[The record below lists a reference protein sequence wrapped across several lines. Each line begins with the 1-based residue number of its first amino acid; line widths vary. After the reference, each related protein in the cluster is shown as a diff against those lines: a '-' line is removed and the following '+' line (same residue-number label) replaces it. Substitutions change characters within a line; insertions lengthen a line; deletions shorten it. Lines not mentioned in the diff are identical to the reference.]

1 MKKFKYWVED
11 APTNAT
17 GTAVVGT
24 GDDDSTVV
32 VRKKPKVYKRKKRMT
47 DKEIE
52 EARNYRSEY
61 DNYHSKPEQRERNAA
76 RLRARRFMIKNGKA
90 ARGDGKDVHHKD
102 NDPLNNEDDNL
113 KVTDRSWNRREPR
126 LREAVD
132 KDAARELEIYIENDQ
147 KLYKQKLIPI
157 VKNIQKKI
165 ASGKYDHKKAPKL
178 WMYLVDEAA
187 KKYIK
192 DHGSRGE
199 KIDSIFNKETRMAVA
214 QNLADNYRDE
224 IDAQGGTMFE
234 SLDEIAEAKYDIY
247 HKTYSA
253 AVQHAAAQAKKRGY
267 EVDQDSWD
275 SQITHGERK
284 PSTGKTVSKKVALT
298 KNGKPQR
305 KKLQIQVH
313 AMSSGKYELNM
324 YIEEVEEIAEAF
336 YYKMPNGKK
345 LDITK
350 LSLSNRRKL
359 FGPKGLFKVVDG
371 VLVPRQNTKA
381 WRKKAIDDFA
391 KYVGQTYPDVGEKEI
406 DEVKESINIQERKL
420 TDTELKRREEIAQD
434 LSDADFKKR
443 YGDRWKEV
451 KMGVATNMAKKE
463 SMDEADDPGADSA
476 KSKELKV
483 AKAIAAAQLKIAKE
497 QERIQKLTV
506 MQQKAKESQS
516 EETIMSKKYLNTKE
530 GTLEEAVLNVW
541 QDAAEE
547 VNKLNQE
554 GMKLRHDFKFP
565 TSGVADRG
573 KFPQQLVRK
582 AIEIAK
588 KHQDQM
594 TIATKKIEKL
604 KRGLSDDPEVKAAL
618 QHYNEQKEDAA
629 SKVDGRT
636 KQYKETLRRI
646 KLRQER
652 MRAKTKSSVTEENLE
667 KAQEE
672 IDKLKEAV
680 TVYLDAHDPA
690 WMKKAMKKYGVKG
703 KIHKKNVNPGYDSW
717 KVTGDPKKLY
727 KLYTD
732 DEYGGDES
740 FDDFID
746 MHKESIHELYSV
758 EFTFKSDRDAKS
770 AVAFVEKHA
779 SPGKLETDI
788 SGKVVEF
795 YRVGSDDKELKSVKA
810 EVEQKFK
817 GKIADTKIQNE
828 ETIRTEGSKEE
839 YQKFF
844 NAALKKFGAKS
855 PAEMD
860 DEKKKKFF
868 NYIDKNWTKEEQQEF
883 TEGKLMEKI
892 EYVEYKFKNK
902 AQAKAAAKFFDGQQ
916 LIDLDVN
923 DDGASEGL
931 LSVDAGKNDMTKV
944 HNAIMKKMKPK
955 VITTE
960 NERKN

>member
-1 MKKFKYWVED
+1 MKNFKRYHEEV

-17 GTAVVGT
+17 GSAVVGT

-32 VRKKPKVYKRKKRMT
+32 VKKKPKVYKRKKRMT

-61 DNYHSKPEQRERNAA
+61 DNYHSKPEQREKNAA
-76 RLRARRFMIKNGKA
+76 RLRARRLMIKNGKA

-102 NDPLNNEDDNL
+102 NDPLNNEEDNL

-126 LREAVD
+126 LRKE
-132 KDAARELEIYIENDQ
+132 EL
-147 KLYKQKLIPI
+147 
-157 VKNIQKKI
+157 
-165 ASGKYDHKKAPKL
+165 
-178 WMYLVDEAA
+178 DEA
-187 KKYIK
+187 
-192 DHGSRGE
+192 
-199 KIDSIFNKETRMAVA
+199 
-214 QNLADNYRDE
+214 L
-224 IDAQGGTMFE
+224 
-234 SLDEIAEAKYDIY
+234 
-247 HKTYSA
+247 
-253 AVQHAAAQAKKRGY
+253 
-267 EVDQDSWD
+267 
-275 SQITHGERK
+275 
-284 PSTGKTVSKKVALT
+284 
-298 KNGKPQR
+298 
-305 KKLQIQVH
+305 
-313 AMSSGKYELNM
+313 
-324 YIEEVEEIAEAF
+324 
-336 YYKMPNGKK
+336 YYKLPNGKK

-483 AKAIAAAQLKIAKE
+483 AKAIAVAQLKIAKE

-565 TSGVADRG
+565 TSGVADRS

-618 QHYNEQKEDAA
+618 QHYNEQKEDAV

-672 IDKLKEAV
+672 IDKLKEANI

-703 KIHKKNVNPGYDSW
+703 KIHKKDVNPGYDSW

-746 MHKESIHELYSV
+746 MHKESLHELYSV
-758 EFTFKSDRDAKS
+758 EFTFKSDRDAK
-770 AVAFVEKHA
+770 AAAAFVKKHA
-779 SPGKLETDI
+779 TPGKVETEI
-788 SGKVVEF
+788 NGKAVEF
-795 YRVGSDDKELKSVKA
+795 YLGGSDDKELKQVKA

-855 PAEMD
+855 PADMD

-868 NYIDKNWTKEEQQEF
+868 DYVDKNWKGEGEKKESVVS
-883 TEGKLMEKI
+883 EKI

-902 AQAKAAAKFFDGQQ
+902 AQAMAAAKFFVGQQ
-916 LIDLDVN
+916 LIALDVN

-955 VITTE
+955 VIATE

>member
-1 MKKFKYWVED
+1 MKKFKYWVEN

-102 NDPLNNEDDNL
+102 NDPLNNEEDNL
-113 KVTDRSWNRREPR
+113 KVADRSWNRREPR

-199 KIDSIFNKETRMAVA
+199 KIDSIFNRETRMAVA

-234 SLDEIAEAKYDIY
+234 SLD
-247 HKTYSA
+247 
-253 AVQHAAAQAKKRGY
+253 
-267 EVDQDSWD
+267 
-275 SQITHGERK
+275 
-284 PSTGKTVSKKVALT
+284 
-298 KNGKPQR
+298 
-305 KKLQIQVH
+305 
-313 AMSSGKYELNM
+313 
-324 YIEEVEEIAEAF
+324 EIAEAF

-381 WRKKAIDDFA
+381 YRKKAIDDFA

-483 AKAIAAAQLKIAKE
+483 AKAIAVAQLKIAKE

-516 EETIMSKKYLNTKE
+516 EETIMSKKYFNTKE

-618 QHYNEQKEDAA
+618 QHYNEQKEDAV

-652 MRAKTKSSVTEENLE
+652 MRAKTKSSVTEETLE
-667 KAQEE
+667 
-672 IDKLKEAV
+672 EANI

-703 KIHKKNVNPGYDSW
+703 KIQKKGVNPGYDSW

-770 AVAFVEKHA
+770 AAAFVQKHA

-788 SGKVVEF
+788 SGKAVEF
-795 YRVGSDDKELKSVKA
+795 YRVGGDDKELKSVKA

-828 ETIRTEGSKEE
+828 ESIRTEGSKEE
-839 YQKFF
+839 YEKFF

-902 AQAKAAAKFFDGQQ
+902 AQAKAAAKFFVGQQ
-916 LIDLDVN
+916 LIALDVN

>member
-1 MKKFKYWVED
+1 MKKYKWWVED
-11 APTNAT
+11 VPTNAT
-17 GTAVVGT
+17 GPAVVGT
-24 GDDDSTVV
+24 GDDNSTVV

-61 DNYHSKPEQRERNAA
+61 DNYHSKPEQREKNAA
-76 RLRARRFMIKNGKA
+76 RLRARRLMIKNGKA

-102 NDPLNNEDDNL
+102 NNPTNNDEKNLTMTDP
-113 KVTDRSWNRREPR
+113 SWNRREPR
-126 LREAVD
+126 LR
-132 KDAARELEIYIENDQ
+132 
-147 KLYKQKLIPI
+147 
-157 VKNIQKKI
+157 
-165 ASGKYDHKKAPKL
+165 
-178 WMYLVDEAA
+178 
-187 KKYIK
+187 
-192 DHGSRGE
+192 
-199 KIDSIFNKETRMAVA
+199 KE
-214 QNLADNYRDE
+214 
-224 IDAQGGTMFE
+224 
-234 SLDEIAEAKYDIY
+234 
-247 HKTYSA
+247 
-253 AVQHAAAQAKKRGY
+253 
-267 EVDQDSWD
+267 
-275 SQITHGERK
+275 
-284 PSTGKTVSKKVALT
+284 
-298 KNGKPQR
+298 
-305 KKLQIQVH
+305 
-313 AMSSGKYELNM
+313 
-324 YIEEVEEIAEAF
+324 EEVEE
-336 YYKMPNGKK
+336 
-345 LDITK
+345 
-350 LSLSNRRKL
+350 
-359 FGPKGLFKVVDG
+359 
-371 VLVPRQNTKA
+371 
-381 WRKKAIDDFA
+381 
-391 KYVGQTYPDVGEKEI
+391 
-406 DEVKESINIQERKL
+406 SINIDERKL
-420 TDTELKRREEIAQD
+420 TDTELKRREEIAKD
-434 LSDADFKKR
+434 LNDADFKKR

-476 KSKELKV
+476 KSKELKM
-483 AKAIAAAQLKIAKE
+483 AKAIAVAQLKIAKE

-594 TIATKKIEKL
+594 TVATKKIEKL

-618 QHYNEQKEDAA
+618 QHYNEQKEDAV

-636 KQYKETLRRI
+636 KQYKETLQRI

-652 MRAKTKSSVTEENLE
+652 MRAKAKSSVTEETLE
-667 KAQEE
+667 
-672 IDKLKEAV
+672 EANI

-690 WMKKAMKKYGVKG
+690 WMEKAMKKYGVKG

-758 EFTFKSDRDAKS
+758 EFTFKSDRDAK
-770 AVAFVEKHA
+770 AAAAFVKKHA
-779 SPGKLETDI
+779 TPGKVETEI
-788 SGKVVEF
+788 NGKAVEF
-795 YRVGSDDKELKSVKA
+795 YLGGSDDKELKQVKA

-855 PAEMD
+855 PADMD

-868 NYIDKNWTKEEQQEF
+868 DYIDKNWTKEEQQEF
-883 TEGKLMEKI
+883 SEGELPPALKKAIAAKKAKKGDEDEDKDPVGEKKEEVELEEKIKYMVYQFKNERDALAAKQYFESEKLSINFDIELDTGNELTVDAGSKDMTKQHKIVMSRYKPGVVDQEELEEKI

-955 VITTE
+955 VIATE

>member
-1 MKKFKYWVED
+1 MKKFKYWVEA

-102 NDPLNNEDDNL
+102 NDPLNNEEDNL
-113 KVTDRSWNRREPR
+113 KVADRSWNRREPR

-234 SLDEIAEAKYDIY
+234 SLD
-247 HKTYSA
+247 
-253 AVQHAAAQAKKRGY
+253 
-267 EVDQDSWD
+267 
-275 SQITHGERK
+275 
-284 PSTGKTVSKKVALT
+284 
-298 KNGKPQR
+298 
-305 KKLQIQVH
+305 
-313 AMSSGKYELNM
+313 
-324 YIEEVEEIAEAF
+324 EIAEAF

-594 TIATKKIEKL
+594 TVATKKIEKL

-618 QHYNEQKEDAA
+618 QHYNEQKEDAV

-652 MRAKTKSSVTEENLE
+652 MRAKSKLSVTEETLE
-667 KAQEE
+667 
-672 IDKLKEAV
+672 EANI

-703 KIHKKNVNPGYDSW
+703 KIHKKDVNPGYDSW

-746 MHKESIHELYSV
+746 MHKESIHEGLPGWARGGLYSV

-770 AVAFVEKHA
+770 AVAFVKNFSTPI
-779 SPGKLETDI
+779 SPGKLEIDI
-788 SGKVVEF
+788 SGKVVGF
-795 YRVGSDDKELKSVKA
+795 YRVGGDDKELKSVAA
-810 EVEQKFK
+810 EVEQEFK
-817 GKIADTKIQNE
+817 GKIADTKVQNE

-839 YQKFF
+839 YEKFF
-844 NAALKKFGAKS
+844 NAALKKFDAKS
-855 PAEMD
+855 PADMD

-868 NYIDKNWTKEEQQEF
+868 DYVDKNWKGEGEKKESVVS
-883 TEGKLMEKI
+883 EKI

-902 AQAKAAAKFFDGQQ
+902 AQAMAAAKFFVGQQ
-916 LIDLDVN
+916 LIALDVN

-931 LSVDAGKNDMTKV
+931 LSVDAGKNDMTKL

-955 VITTE
+955 VIATE

>member
-234 SLDEIAEAKYDIY
+234 SLD
-247 HKTYSA
+247 
-253 AVQHAAAQAKKRGY
+253 
-267 EVDQDSWD
+267 
-275 SQITHGERK
+275 
-284 PSTGKTVSKKVALT
+284 
-298 KNGKPQR
+298 
-305 KKLQIQVH
+305 
-313 AMSSGKYELNM
+313 
-324 YIEEVEEIAEAF
+324 EIAEAF

-618 QHYNEQKEDAA
+618 QHYNEQKEDAV

-703 KIHKKNVNPGYDSW
+703 KIHKKDVNPGYDSW

-770 AVAFVEKHA
+770 AVAFVQKHA

-788 SGKVVEF
+788 NGKAVEF
-795 YRVGSDDKELKSVKA
+795 YRVGGDDKELKSVKA

-839 YQKFF
+839 YEKFF

-892 EYVEYKFKNK
+892 EYV
-902 AQAKAAAKFFDGQQ
+902 
-916 LIDLDVN
+916 
-923 DDGASEGL
+923 
-931 LSVDAGKNDMTKV
+931 
-944 HNAIMKKMKPK
+944 
-955 VITTE
+955 
-960 NERKN
+960 

>member
-234 SLDEIAEAKYDIY
+234 SLDEIAEA
-247 HKTYSA
+247 
-253 AVQHAAAQAKKRGY
+253 
-267 EVDQDSWD
+267 
-275 SQITHGERK
+275 
-284 PSTGKTVSKKVALT
+284 
-298 KNGKPQR
+298 
-305 KKLQIQVH
+305 
-313 AMSSGKYELNM
+313 
-324 YIEEVEEIAEAF
+324 F

-483 AKAIAAAQLKIAKE
+483 AKAIAVAQLKIAKE

-618 QHYNEQKEDAA
+618 QHYNEQKEDAV

-703 KIHKKNVNPGYDSW
+703 KIHKKDVNPGYDSW

-746 MHKESIHELYSV
+746 MHKESIHEGLPGWARGGLYSV

-770 AVAFVEKHA
+770 AVAFVQKHA

-788 SGKVVEF
+788 SGKAVEF
-795 YRVGSDDKELKSVKA
+795 YRVGGDDKELKSVKA

-883 TEGKLMEKI
+883 AEGKLMEKI

-902 AQAKAAAKFFDGQQ
+902 AQAMAAAKFFVGQQ
-916 LIDLDVN
+916 LIALDVN

-955 VITTE
+955 VIATE

>member
-1 MKKFKYWVED
+1 MKKFKYWVEN

-102 NDPLNNEDDNL
+102 NNPLNNEEDNL
-113 KVTDRSWNRREPR
+113 KVADRSWNRREPR

-199 KIDSIFNKETRMAVA
+199 KIDSIFNRETRMAVA

-234 SLDEIAEAKYDIY
+234 SLD
-247 HKTYSA
+247 
-253 AVQHAAAQAKKRGY
+253 
-267 EVDQDSWD
+267 
-275 SQITHGERK
+275 
-284 PSTGKTVSKKVALT
+284 
-298 KNGKPQR
+298 
-305 KKLQIQVH
+305 
-313 AMSSGKYELNM
+313 
-324 YIEEVEEIAEAF
+324 EIAEAF

-381 WRKKAIDDFA
+381 YRKKAIDDFA

-483 AKAIAAAQLKIAKE
+483 AKAIAVAQLKIAKE

-516 EETIMSKKYLNTKE
+516 EETIMSKKYFNTKE

-618 QHYNEQKEDAA
+618 QHYNEQKEDAV

-652 MRAKTKSSVTEENLE
+652 MRAKTKSSVTEETLE
-667 KAQEE
+667 
-672 IDKLKEAV
+672 EANI

-703 KIHKKNVNPGYDSW
+703 KIQKKGVNPGYDSW

-770 AVAFVEKHA
+770 AAAFVQKHA
-779 SPGKLETDI
+779 SPGKLETEI
-788 SGKVVEF
+788 NGKAVEF
-795 YRVGSDDKELKSVKA
+795 YRVGADDKELRTVKA

-828 ETIRTEGSKEE
+828 ESIRTEGSKEE
-839 YQKFF
+839 YEKFF

-902 AQAKAAAKFFDGQQ
+902 AQAKAAAKFFVGQQ

-955 VITTE
+955 VIATE

>member
-1 MKKFKYWVED
+1 MKKFKYWVEA

-102 NDPLNNEDDNL
+102 NDPLNNEEDNL
-113 KVTDRSWNRREPR
+113 KVADRSWNRREPR

-234 SLDEIAEAKYDIY
+234 SLD
-247 HKTYSA
+247 
-253 AVQHAAAQAKKRGY
+253 
-267 EVDQDSWD
+267 
-275 SQITHGERK
+275 
-284 PSTGKTVSKKVALT
+284 
-298 KNGKPQR
+298 
-305 KKLQIQVH
+305 
-313 AMSSGKYELNM
+313 
-324 YIEEVEEIAEAF
+324 EIAEAF

-476 KSKELKV
+476 KSKELKM
-483 AKAIAAAQLKIAKE
+483 AKAIAVAQLKIAKE

-618 QHYNEQKEDAA
+618 QHYNEQKEDAV

-652 MRAKTKSSVTEENLE
+652 MRAKAKSSVTEETLE
-667 KAQEE
+667 
-672 IDKLKEAV
+672 EANI

-690 WMKKAMKKYGVKG
+690 WMEKAMKKYGVKG
-703 KIHKKNVNPGYDSW
+703 KIHKKDVNPGYDSW

-746 MHKESIHELYSV
+746 MHKESIHEGLPSWARGGLYSV

-770 AVAFVEKHA
+770 AVAFVKNFSTPI
-779 SPGKLETDI
+779 SPGKLEIDI
-788 SGKVVEF
+788 SGKVVGF
-795 YRVGSDDKELKSVKA
+795 YRVGGDDKELKSVAA
-810 EVEQKFK
+810 EVEQEFK
-817 GKIADTKIQNE
+817 GKIADTKVQNE

-839 YQKFF
+839 YEKFF
-844 NAALKKFGAKS
+844 NAALKKFDAKS
-855 PAEMD
+855 PADMD

-868 NYIDKNWTKEEQQEF
+868 DYVDKNWKGEGEKKESVVS
-883 TEGKLMEKI
+883 EKI

-902 AQAKAAAKFFDGQQ
+902 AQAMAAAKFFVGQQ
-916 LIDLDVN
+916 LIALDVN

-955 VITTE
+955 VIATE

>member
-234 SLDEIAEAKYDIY
+234 SLD
-247 HKTYSA
+247 
-253 AVQHAAAQAKKRGY
+253 
-267 EVDQDSWD
+267 
-275 SQITHGERK
+275 
-284 PSTGKTVSKKVALT
+284 
-298 KNGKPQR
+298 
-305 KKLQIQVH
+305 
-313 AMSSGKYELNM
+313 
-324 YIEEVEEIAEAF
+324 EIAEAF

-618 QHYNEQKEDAA
+618 QHYNEQKEDAV

-672 IDKLKEAV
+672 IDKLKEANI
-680 TVYLDAHDPA
+680 TVYLDAHEPA

-703 KIHKKNVNPGYDSW
+703 KIHKKDVNPGYDSW

-746 MHKESIHELYSV
+746 MHKESIHEGLPGWARGGLYSV

-770 AVAFVEKHA
+770 AVAFVKNFDVPI
-779 SPGKLETDI
+779 SPGKLEIDI

-795 YRVGSDDKELKSVKA
+795 YRVGGDDKELRQVKA
-810 EVEQKFK
+810 EVEQEFK
-817 GKIADTKIQNE
+817 GKIADTKVQNE

-902 AQAKAAAKFFDGQQ
+902 AQAKAAANFFVGQQ
-916 LIDLDVN
+916 LIALDVN

>member
-1 MKKFKYWVED
+1 MKKFKYWVEA

-102 NDPLNNEDDNL
+102 NDPLNNEEDNL
-113 KVTDRSWNRREPR
+113 KVADRSWNRREPR

-234 SLDEIAEAKYDIY
+234 SLD
-247 HKTYSA
+247 
-253 AVQHAAAQAKKRGY
+253 
-267 EVDQDSWD
+267 
-275 SQITHGERK
+275 
-284 PSTGKTVSKKVALT
+284 
-298 KNGKPQR
+298 
-305 KKLQIQVH
+305 
-313 AMSSGKYELNM
+313 
-324 YIEEVEEIAEAF
+324 EIAEAF

-594 TIATKKIEKL
+594 TVATKKIEKL

-618 QHYNEQKEDAA
+618 QHYNEQKEDAV

-652 MRAKTKSSVTEENLE
+652 MRAKSKLSVTEETLE
-667 KAQEE
+667 
-672 IDKLKEAV
+672 EANI

-703 KIHKKNVNPGYDSW
+703 KIHKKDVNPGYDSW

-746 MHKESIHELYSV
+746 MHKESIHEGLPSWARGGLYSV

-770 AVAFVEKHA
+770 AVAFVKNFSTPI
-779 SPGKLETDI
+779 SPGKLEIDI
-788 SGKVVEF
+788 SGKVVGF
-795 YRVGSDDKELKSVKA
+795 YRVGGDDKELKSVAA
-810 EVEQKFK
+810 EVEQEFK
-817 GKIADTKIQNE
+817 GKIADTKVQNE

-839 YQKFF
+839 YEKFF
-844 NAALKKFGAKS
+844 NAALKKFDAKS
-855 PAEMD
+855 PADMD

-868 NYIDKNWTKEEQQEF
+868 DYVDKNWKGEGEKKESVVS
-883 TEGKLMEKI
+883 EKI

-902 AQAKAAAKFFDGQQ
+902 AQAMAAAKFFVGQQ
-916 LIDLDVN
+916 LIALDVN

-931 LSVDAGKNDMTKV
+931 LSVDAGKNDMTKL

-955 VITTE
+955 VIATE

>member
-234 SLDEIAEAKYDIY
+234 SLD
-247 HKTYSA
+247 
-253 AVQHAAAQAKKRGY
+253 
-267 EVDQDSWD
+267 
-275 SQITHGERK
+275 
-284 PSTGKTVSKKVALT
+284 
-298 KNGKPQR
+298 
-305 KKLQIQVH
+305 
-313 AMSSGKYELNM
+313 
-324 YIEEVEEIAEAF
+324 EIAEAF

-618 QHYNEQKEDAA
+618 QHYNEQKEDAV

-672 IDKLKEAV
+672 IDKLKEANI

-703 KIHKKNVNPGYDSW
+703 KIHKKDVNPGYDSW

-746 MHKESIHELYSV
+746 MHKESIHEGLPGWARGGLYSV

-770 AVAFVEKHA
+770 AVAFVKNFDVPI
-779 SPGKLETDI
+779 SPGKLEIDI

-795 YRVGSDDKELKSVKA
+795 YRVGGDDKELRQVKA
-810 EVEQKFK
+810 EVEQEFK
-817 GKIADTKIQNE
+817 GKIADTKVQNE

-902 AQAKAAAKFFDGQQ
+902 AQAMAAAKFFVGQQ
-916 LIDLDVN
+916 LIALDVN

>member
-234 SLDEIAEAKYDIY
+234 SLD
-247 HKTYSA
+247 
-253 AVQHAAAQAKKRGY
+253 
-267 EVDQDSWD
+267 
-275 SQITHGERK
+275 
-284 PSTGKTVSKKVALT
+284 
-298 KNGKPQR
+298 
-305 KKLQIQVH
+305 
-313 AMSSGKYELNM
+313 
-324 YIEEVEEIAEAF
+324 EIAEAF

-618 QHYNEQKEDAA
+618 QHYNEQKEDAV

-672 IDKLKEAV
+672 IDKLKEANI
-680 TVYLDAHDPA
+680 TVYLDAHEPA

-703 KIHKKNVNPGYDSW
+703 KIHKKDVNPGYDSW

-746 MHKESIHELYSV
+746 MHKESIHEGLPGWARGGLYSV

-770 AVAFVEKHA
+770 AVAFVKNFDVPI
-779 SPGKLETDI
+779 SPGKLEIDI

-795 YRVGSDDKELKSVKA
+795 YRVGGDDKELKQVAA
-810 EVEQKFK
+810 EVEQEFK
-817 GKIADTKIQNE
+817 GKIADTKVQNE

>member
-234 SLDEIAEAKYDIY
+234 SLDEIAEA
-247 HKTYSA
+247 
-253 AVQHAAAQAKKRGY
+253 
-267 EVDQDSWD
+267 
-275 SQITHGERK
+275 
-284 PSTGKTVSKKVALT
+284 
-298 KNGKPQR
+298 
-305 KKLQIQVH
+305 
-313 AMSSGKYELNM
+313 
-324 YIEEVEEIAEAF
+324 F

-483 AKAIAAAQLKIAKE
+483 AKAIAVAQLKIAKE

-618 QHYNEQKEDAA
+618 QHYNEQKEDAV

-672 IDKLKEAV
+672 IDKLKEANI

-703 KIHKKNVNPGYDSW
+703 KIHKKDVNPGYDSW

-770 AVAFVEKHA
+770 AVDFVKKHA

-788 SGKVVEF
+788 SGKAVEF
-795 YRVGSDDKELKSVKA
+795 YRVGGDDKELKSVKA

-868 NYIDKNWTKEEQQEF
+868 NYIDKNWKGEGEKKESVVS
-883 TEGKLMEKI
+883 EKI

-902 AQAKAAAKFFDGQQ
+902 AQAMAAAKFFVGQQ
-916 LIDLDVN
+916 LIALDVN

>member
-1 MKKFKYWVED
+1 MKKFKYWVEA

-102 NDPLNNEDDNL
+102 NDPLNNEEDNL
-113 KVTDRSWNRREPR
+113 KVADRSWNRREPR

-234 SLDEIAEAKYDIY
+234 SLD
-247 HKTYSA
+247 
-253 AVQHAAAQAKKRGY
+253 
-267 EVDQDSWD
+267 
-275 SQITHGERK
+275 
-284 PSTGKTVSKKVALT
+284 
-298 KNGKPQR
+298 
-305 KKLQIQVH
+305 
-313 AMSSGKYELNM
+313 
-324 YIEEVEEIAEAF
+324 EIAEAF

-594 TIATKKIEKL
+594 TVATKKIEKL

-618 QHYNEQKEDAA
+618 QHYNEQKEDAV

-652 MRAKTKSSVTEENLE
+652 MRAKTKSSVTEETLE
-667 KAQEE
+667 
-672 IDKLKEAV
+672 EANI

-690 WMKKAMKKYGVKG
+690 WMKKAMKKYGVTG

-746 MHKESIHELYSV
+746 MHKESIHEGLPSWARGGLYSV

-770 AVAFVEKHA
+770 AVAFVKNFSTPI
-779 SPGKLETDI
+779 SPGKLEIDI
-788 SGKVVEF
+788 SGKVVGF
-795 YRVGSDDKELKSVKA
+795 YRVGGDDKELKSVAA
-810 EVEQKFK
+810 EVEQEFK
-817 GKIADTKIQNE
+817 GKIADTKVQNE

-839 YQKFF
+839 YEKFF
-844 NAALKKFGAKS
+844 NAALKKFDAKS
-855 PAEMD
+855 PADMD

-868 NYIDKNWTKEEQQEF
+868 DYVDKNWKGEGEKKESVVS
-883 TEGKLMEKI
+883 EKI

-931 LSVDAGKNDMTKV
+931 LSVDAGKNDMTKL

-955 VITTE
+955 VIATE

>member
-102 NDPLNNEDDNL
+102 NDPLNNEEDNL
-113 KVTDRSWNRREPR
+113 KVADRSWNRREPR

-234 SLDEIAEAKYDIY
+234 SLD
-247 HKTYSA
+247 
-253 AVQHAAAQAKKRGY
+253 
-267 EVDQDSWD
+267 
-275 SQITHGERK
+275 
-284 PSTGKTVSKKVALT
+284 
-298 KNGKPQR
+298 
-305 KKLQIQVH
+305 
-313 AMSSGKYELNM
+313 
-324 YIEEVEEIAEAF
+324 EIAEAF

-594 TIATKKIEKL
+594 TIAAKKIEKL

-618 QHYNEQKEDAA
+618 QHYNEQKEDAV

-652 MRAKTKSSVTEENLE
+652 MRAKTKSSVTEETLE
-667 KAQEE
+667 
-672 IDKLKEAV
+672 EANI

-703 KIHKKNVNPGYDSW
+703 KIHKKDVNPGYDSW

-746 MHKESIHELYSV
+746 MHKESIHEGLPSWARGGLV
-758 EFTFKSDRDAKS
+758 CARDS
-770 AVAFVEKHA
+770 HTVTV
-779 SPGKLETDI
+779 P
-788 SGKVVEF
+788 
-795 YRVGSDDKELKSVKA
+795 
-810 EVEQKFK
+810 
-817 GKIADTKIQNE
+817 
-828 ETIRTEGSKEE
+828 
-839 YQKFF
+839 
-844 NAALKKFGAKS
+844 
-855 PAEMD
+855 PA
-860 DEKKKKFF
+860 
-868 NYIDKNWTKEEQQEF
+868 
-883 TEGKLMEKI
+883 
-892 EYVEYKFKNK
+892 
-902 AQAKAAAKFFDGQQ
+902 
-916 LIDLDVN
+916 
-923 DDGASEGL
+923 
-931 LSVDAGKNDMTKV
+931 
-944 HNAIMKKMKPK
+944 
-955 VITTE
+955 
-960 NERKN
+960 

>member
-1 MKKFKYWVED
+1 
-11 APTNAT
+11 
-17 GTAVVGT
+17 
-24 GDDDSTVV
+24 
-32 VRKKPKVYKRKKRMT
+32 
-47 DKEIE
+47 
-52 EARNYRSEY
+52 
-61 DNYHSKPEQRERNAA
+61 
-76 RLRARRFMIKNGKA
+76 
-90 ARGDGKDVHHKD
+90 HHKD
-102 NDPLNNEDDNL
+102 NNPLNNEEDNL
-113 KVTDRSWNRREPR
+113 AVTTQNWNRSEPRLRKEELDEAAITVTFDVEDGKKFKNTLRDFGLRGKTVKGDGGVRGDSVEVKGDSKKLKKLVKDADRELSGYGILRVHDNGQLKEVVEATDRSWNRREPR

-199 KIDSIFNKETRMAVA
+199 KIDSIFNRETRMAVA

-234 SLDEIAEAKYDIY
+234 SLD
-247 HKTYSA
+247 
-253 AVQHAAAQAKKRGY
+253 
-267 EVDQDSWD
+267 
-275 SQITHGERK
+275 
-284 PSTGKTVSKKVALT
+284 
-298 KNGKPQR
+298 
-305 KKLQIQVH
+305 
-313 AMSSGKYELNM
+313 
-324 YIEEVEEIAEAF
+324 EIAEAF

-381 WRKKAIDDFA
+381 YRKKAIDDFA

-483 AKAIAAAQLKIAKE
+483 AKAIAVAQLKIAKE

-516 EETIMSKKYLNTKE
+516 EETIMSKKYFNTKE

-618 QHYNEQKEDAA
+618 QHYNEQKEDAV

-652 MRAKTKSSVTEENLE
+652 MRAKTKSSVTEETLE
-667 KAQEE
+667 
-672 IDKLKEAV
+672 EANI

-703 KIHKKNVNPGYDSW
+703 KIQKKGVNPGYDSW

-770 AVAFVEKHA
+770 AAAFVQKHA

-788 SGKVVEF
+788 SGKAVEF
-795 YRVGSDDKELKSVKA
+795 YRVGGDDKELRTVKA

-828 ETIRTEGSKEE
+828 ESIRTEGSKEE
-839 YQKFF
+839 YEKFF

-902 AQAKAAAKFFDGQQ
+902 AQAKAAAKFFVGQQ

-955 VITTE
+955 VIATE

>member
-234 SLDEIAEAKYDIY
+234 SLD
-247 HKTYSA
+247 
-253 AVQHAAAQAKKRGY
+253 
-267 EVDQDSWD
+267 
-275 SQITHGERK
+275 
-284 PSTGKTVSKKVALT
+284 
-298 KNGKPQR
+298 
-305 KKLQIQVH
+305 
-313 AMSSGKYELNM
+313 
-324 YIEEVEEIAEAF
+324 EIAEAF

-703 KIHKKNVNPGYDSW
+703 KIHKKDVNPGYDSW

-758 EFTFKSDRDAKS
+758 EFTFKSDRDAKA
-770 AVAFVEKHA
+770 AVAFVQKHA

-788 SGKVVEF
+788 SGKAVEF
-795 YRVGSDDKELKSVKA
+795 YRVGGDDKELKSVKA
-810 EVEQKFK
+810 ELEQKFK